1 MNIFTI
7 FRTRDIRRQLD
18 NYIDW
23 KRQTKGWGTALTHRE
38 WMSRFIAVTKV
49 KDAHE
54 LTEYD
59 INYFM
64 DWVVNKYPS
73 DWAKISALNAL
84 RCFLRFYK
92 RYDIIMYMTRLG
104 RKPNYE
110 MIGIVKGLRNQNPPV
125 PFRQIVKK
133 LKKEK
138 KINASNE
145 TALKQVFR
153 WAKISI

>member
-1 MNIFTI
+1 MYMNIITL
-7 FRTRDIRRQLD
+7 FRTKDIRRQLD
-18 NYIDW
+18 GYIDW

-38 WMSRFIAVTKV
+38 WMSRFIIVSKVT
-49 KDAHE
+49 DAHKIDVE
-54 LTEYD
+54 H

-110 MIGIVKGLRNQNPPV
+110 MIGIVKGLRNQNPPLSI
-125 PFRQIVKK
+125 RAIAKK
-133 LKKEK
+133 LTKEK
-138 KINASNE
+138 KKKIYP
-145 TALKQVFR
+145 TDVFR
-153 WAKISI
+153 WVKAKI